1 MKFTNVSGEH
11 RDLPTLGLMG
21 IPPGEEVE
29 ATGDDAKSLQNDPAF
44 ERVDG
49 KTPAKTEEK

>member
-21 IPPGEEVE
+21 IPPGEEFE
-29 ATGDDAKSLQNDPAF
+29 ATGDDAKNLQGNPDF

-49 KTPAKTEEK
+49 KATAKTEEK